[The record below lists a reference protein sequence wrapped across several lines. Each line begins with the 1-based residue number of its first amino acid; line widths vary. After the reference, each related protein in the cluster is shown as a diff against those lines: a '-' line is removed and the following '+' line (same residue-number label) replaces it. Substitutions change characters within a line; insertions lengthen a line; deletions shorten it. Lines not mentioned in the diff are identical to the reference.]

1 MGEVEAGRKEN
12 EGEENIKSMHFLFFG
27 TTTRENR
34 GRRFCPIGSHLPLFN
49 FQARGNL
56 VKFLVSLTNYNFVV

>member
-27 TTTRENR
+27 TTMRENR
-34 GRRFCPIGSHLPLFN
+34 GRRFCPIG
-49 FQARGNL
+49 
-56 VKFLVSLTNYNFVV
+56 